1 MSVHV
6 APKPGTRAF
15 IDFEFNGTNGAI
27 ISAAIVTDTGKEWYE
42 VMEYDVSTLVPW
54 VVENVIPVLGKE
66 PITASAFY
74 ASFNEFLQEFGYVE
88 FYFNAHADRR
98 YLDSLLATVE
108 DPPLH
113 RCIRDGFMSAAHSE
127 TPHNALADAR
137 AIVAYICGSKEPN
150 PAIPDGP
157 TSRDL
162 FVALWK
168 QGYRF
173 DARDV
178 VVSLESVT
186 SYEGKPYSHR
196 QLAELEAF
204 QAGMSVME
212 LIHGKGAKGGNRVFH
227 EGRIRILPRRT
238 KSNAQIVE
246 LQGQILIPFYFYV
259 FKKDTV

>member
-15 IDFEFNGTNGAI
+15 IDFEFNGRNGAI
-27 ISAAIVTDTGKEWYE
+27 LSAAIVTDTGKEWYE
-42 VMEYDVSTLVPW
+42 VMEYDTSTIVPW
-54 VVENVIPVLGKE
+54 VAENVIPVLGKE
-66 PITASAFY
+66 PLSRAVFMD
-74 ASFNEFLQEFGYVE
+74 SFEMFIEQFGYIE
-88 FYFNAHADRR
+88 FYFNAHADQR
-98 YLDSLLATVE
+98 YLDELLAAVPN
-108 DPPLH
+108 PPLH
-113 RCIRDGFMSAAHSE
+113 RCIRDGHMFAGHSV

-137 AIVAYICGSKEPN
+137 AIVEYICGSAEAN
-150 PAIPDGP
+150 PALPDGP

-178 VVSLESVT
+178 VVSMESVT
-186 SYEGKPYSHR
+186 SYEGLPYAHR

-212 LIHGKGAKGGNRVFH
+212 LIHGKGAKDGSRVFC
-227 EGRIRILPRRT
+227 EGRIRVLPRRT
-238 KSNAQIVE
+238 KSNAQIVA
-246 LQGQILIPFYFYV
+246 LQGQVLIPFYFYRR
-259 FKKDTV
+259 TGI